1 MSIGDIQL
9 SEEDRPSYVKFEV
22 RAVKDGPAS
31 LAAGHYVSKDEEWA
45 LISALG
51 STDIVPKKAEKWFD
65 IVQANVTRGREPA
78 KHLDMYREIYNRW
91 KKGLEPPLDGTSV
104 RNWNAL
110 SPAQCDNLINVGLR
124 TIEDVAQAPDDSM
137 RRYGMGIQDL
147 KNKAKA
153 WLQAAKDHGPL
164 TEENA
169 QLKIENSQLK
179 GTIESLQDQI
189 KRFEIR
195 LNAQDGETP
204 VKPWPK
210 DTVWEPE
217 RDVPIGG
224 FIQPSPKE
232 QYIAKFGKP
241 PHHRMKESTIIEKL
255 QE

>member
-9 SEEDRPSYVKFEV
+9 EKEDRPSYVKFEI

-51 STDIVPKKAEKWFD
+51 STDIVPKRAEKWFD
-65 IVQANVTRGREPA
+65 IVEANVSRGREPA

-91 KKGLEPPLDGTSV
+91 KKGLDAPLNGSSLK
-104 RNWNAL
+104 NWNAL
-110 SPAQCDNLINVGLR
+110 SPAQCENLINVGLR
-124 TIEDVAQAPDDSM
+124 TIEDVAQAPDEAM
-137 RRYGMGIQDL
+137 RRYGLGIQDL

-164 TEENA
+164 AEEVT
-169 QLKIENSQLK
+169 QLKSQNKQLQ
-179 GTIESLQDQI
+179 GTIDSLQDQI
-189 KRFEIR
+189 KRMEIA
-195 LNAQDGETP
+195 LEAKDAEEP
-204 VKPWPK
+204 VRPLPSLKDQYMSEFGKPPASPK
-210 DTVWEPE
+210 D
-217 RDVPIGG
+217 
-224 FIQPSPKE
+224 